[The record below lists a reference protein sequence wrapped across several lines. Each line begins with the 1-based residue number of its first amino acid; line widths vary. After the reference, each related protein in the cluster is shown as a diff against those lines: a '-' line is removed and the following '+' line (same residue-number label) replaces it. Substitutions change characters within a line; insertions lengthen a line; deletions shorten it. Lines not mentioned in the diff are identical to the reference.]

1 MSAVPAD
8 LRWIAFVL
16 QLTGAFE
23 LKILLEKADTLS
35 AGGVFMTI
43 RWSHVLEDR
52 GDLSQRAELWDGVA
66 GQDMTETV
74 FEETEVAKTVREIR
88 ARDSNFDMVRFLR
101 NLKQDI
107 QPVIQVSTL
116 HHAQAPPIHYLSH
129 HRQVQSW
136 WMGEQRTK

>member
-1 MSAVPAD
+1 
-8 LRWIAFVL
+8 
-16 QLTGAFE
+16 
-23 LKILLEKADTLS
+23 
-35 AGGVFMTI
+35 MTI
-43 RWSHVLEDR
+43 RWSHVLEDS
-52 GDLSQRAELWDGVA
+52 GDLSQRAELWDCVA

-88 ARDSNFDMVRFLR
+88 ARDPNFDMVRFLR

-116 HHAQAPPIHYLSH
+116 HHAQAPSIHYLSN

-136 WMGEQRTK
+136 WLGELRTN